1 MTQEGPFA
9 EVGRRIQGLRGKLTQ
24 AEFAARLG
32 VDRKS
37 VTGWETGKRL
47 PDGSSLL
54 VMRRDMGADL
64 NYLLGGGESEFRVLS
79 SEERTMVDFYRE
91 ASPAVRKAALGA
103 LLSAG
108 HAAGV
113 VVHGS
118 VGQSIQGDVE
128 QSNFTIGMGKPRK
141 QGKPEG
147 K

>member
-1 MTQEGPFA
+1 MTQEGPYA
-9 EVGRRIQGLRGKLTQ
+9 EVGRRIQVLRGKLTQ
-24 AEFAARLG
+24 AEFASRLG

-64 NYLLGGGESEFRVLS
+64 NYILGGGEAEFRVLS

-108 HAAGV
+108 HAGPGV
-113 VVHGS
+113 VIHGK
-118 VGQSIQGDVE
+118 VGQSIAGNAE
-128 QSNFTIGMGKPRK
+128 QSQFTIDMGKQR
-141 QGKPEG
+141 KPEG